1 MGLVRVWSV
10 TGVAALLLLVL
21 TACGQAVAGVPQAG
35 DEGCVPAVDDYSS
48 PATPTEE
55 PVITVDDRVSFWVP
69 NSHTAPLGLTVYA
82 DGTVIR
88 AEGNGSHA
96 EPLTEMTIGLVDS
109 CRVQQTVDALV
120 ALAGADFGMPG
131 ITDQAVTTVTVTR
144 TGSDPVILSAYA
156 LGIGDEYVDRTQ
168 AAARAELTAILGAIE
183 AARSAERPWT
193 PNRLQLTRYDYEV
206 SGPTQTWPLARSIAE
221 VLHQRTYGDL
231 SCGVVDG
238 ADATAIASALGDH
251 PALSRW
257 TDGQVATALA
267 IGVLVPGQSACTG

>member
-1 MGLVRVWSV
+1 MRTLRVWWV
-10 TGVAALLLLVL
+10 TGVATFVVLVL

-35 DEGCVPAVDDYSS
+35 DEGCVPAADDLSG
-48 PATPTEE
+48 PTTSTEA

-96 EPLTEMTIGLVDS
+96 EPLTELTIGLVDR

-120 ALAGADFGMPG
+120 ALADADFGMPG

-144 TGSDPVILSAYA
+144 PGSDPVILSAYA
-156 LGIGDEYVDRTQ
+156 LGTGDEYVDVRQ
-168 AAARAELTAILGAIE
+168 AAARTELTSTLSAIE
-183 AARSAERPWT
+183 AARSAEQPWT
-193 PNRLQLTRYDYEV
+193 PNRLQLTRYEYEV
-206 SGPTQTWPLARSIAE
+206 SGPVQTWPLARPIAD

-238 ADATAIASALGDH
+238 ADAAAIATALGDH

-257 TDGQVATALA
+257 TGGQDTTALA
-267 IGVLVPGQSACTG
+267 IGVLVPGQSACGG